1 MKNIKVG
8 NEIILVK
15 LKNEDEVRICLF
27 NNRKPFYVTDCL
39 TGEEFFVIKD
49 ADKHCS
55 ITYVN
60 CLKNLFNKELNEEGI
75 KELYD
80 LCQTKNVKNKFFKTY
95 NKLEKTTQKLNELL
109 DKDDIYG
116 QLYIDSERE

>member
-80 LCQTKNVKNKFFKTY
+80 L
-95 NKLEKTTQKLNELL
+95 
-109 DKDDIYG
+109 
-116 QLYIDSERE
+116 